1 MTLLV
6 RNFNIPLKNATTPGH
21 TRNGMFP
28 SSSSSSGYHND
39 CSTPTNLTLDS
50 CPSPKILRN
59 SPFQTASNTEATTS
73 TESSDLLTQSNHKL
87 PLDENGRIAPYV
99 VFTDYYKNLA
109 SKAWT
114 DEDLFS

>member
-6 RNFNIPLKNATTPGH
+6 RNFHIPLKNSTNSG
-21 TRNGMFP
+21 TRNGFP
-28 SSSSSSGYHND
+28 NNND
-39 CSTPTNLTLDS
+39 CSTPTNLTLDP
-50 CPSPKILRN
+50 CPSPKVFPN

-99 VFTDYYKNLA
+99 AFTDYYKNLA
-109 SKAWT
+109 SKSWT
-114 DEDLFS
+114 DSDLFS